1 VNPGPVQTERLG
13 NIPKDIIEAQK
24 KGTPVENRLGTK
36 EEAADVVAWLA
47 GLTANGLR
55 ARV

>member
-1 VNPGPVQTERLG
+1 VQTERLG

-24 KGTPVENRLGTK
+24 KGTPVENRLGTR
-36 EEAADVVAWLA
+36 EEAADVAAWLA
-47 GLTANGLR
+47 GLTADGLR